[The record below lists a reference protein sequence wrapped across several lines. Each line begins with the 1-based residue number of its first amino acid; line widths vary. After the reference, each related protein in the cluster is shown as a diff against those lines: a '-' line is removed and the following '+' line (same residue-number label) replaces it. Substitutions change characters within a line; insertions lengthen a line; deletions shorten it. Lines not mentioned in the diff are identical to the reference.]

1 MEKRKISSRA
11 GLSKVL
17 FTLMVCMTLMMNVPY
32 LGAQNSQVTVTG
44 KVEDTMGPVI
54 GASIVEKGVASNGTI
69 TDIDGN
75 FSIKVN
81 PNATLVVSFIGYKMV
96 EIPVKGQRNVKV
108 TLQEDSEMLD
118 EVVVVGYGQMRKKD
132 LTGSVIQIRPDKLA
146 NEAPKTVQDVLR
158 GTPGLNVG
166 YDASAKGGGSMQIR
180 GQRSVYTDGGH
191 NDPLIILDGMQ
202 FYGELSEINPND
214 IGQIDVLKDASSA
227 AVYGAKAANGVIIIT
242 TKKGKSGKPTINF
255 TATLG
260 INTKSEYRDVYDANG
275 YMRYR
280 EDWYKKDTYATDPFT
295 GVYGAYAAGQWKN
308 KKDENGKDII
318 GSDGKPLQEYIYNR
332 AAGYY
337 DNPANLGR
345 YGISVDQWR
354 AFTSNESGESDAS
367 IYAKRLGL
375 EDGVLA
381 NYLAGNTYDWY
392 DRTFRTGINQDYTAS
407 ISGAGDRMNYYMRS
421 SIN

>member
-1 MEKRKISSRA
+1 M
-11 GLSKVL
+11 L
-17 FTLMVCMTLMMNVPY
+17 FTLMVCLTLMMNVPY

-44 KVEDTMGPVI
+44 KVEDTMGSVI

-81 PNATLVVSFIGYKMV
+81 PNATLVVSFIGYKTV

-295 GVYGAYAAGQWKN
+295 GVYGAYAAGQWKT
-308 KKDENGKDII
+308 
-318 GSDGKPLQEYIYNR
+318 R
-332 AAGYY
+332 
-337 DNPANLGR
+337 R
-345 YGISVDQWR
+345 M
-354 AFTSNESGESDAS
+354 
-367 IYAKRLGL
+367 
-375 EDGVLA
+375 
-381 NYLAGNTYDWY
+381 
-392 DRTFRTGINQDYTAS
+392 RTVKI
-407 ISGAGDRMNYYMRS
+407 
-421 SIN
+421 